1 MEQRA
6 SGGLKS
12 GLALTYSAG
21 LAHTGFVVSPWRS
34 QAAAGLQHPHALGSD
49 DDEGLKPRGPG
60 YTPRA
65 AILAL
70 RASRVP
76 DYFLPPLAYLCAPEY
91 VIPIG
96 RPLLG
101 EPIRGGGALWR
112 EVKYRGS

>member
-1 MEQRA
+1 MEQQRA

-12 GLALTYSAG
+12 GLALTYSSG

-34 QAAAGLQHPHALGSD
+34 QATAGLQHPHALGSD
-49 DDEGLKPRGPG
+49 DDEGLRPRGPG

-65 AILAL
+65 AVLAL
-70 RASRVP
+70 QASRVP
-76 DYFLPPLAYLCAPEY
+76 DYFLPLRAQEY

-112 EVKYRGS
+112 EAKYRGS